1 MEKCL
6 MDVVTPLIANR
17 EPAVLRKPAQC
28 ALHHPPVS
36 PQLLAALNSLSC
48 YPAPDGTLPEGF
60 LALFVVVSFVSVK
73 FLGPLSRSATG
84 SLDGLYAVDQ
94 LFENHRVV
102 DVCRAELHTER
113 DASSVRNKVA
123 LRARFSFIRRIRS
136 GFWAPLLAGM
146 EAESKQARSHSIW
159 SASPRRF
166 KSTRCRRS
174 QSPAS
179 CHSRNRRQ
187 HVTPEPQPISWGNIS
202 QGMPLFSTKMMPV
215 RAARSSTRG
224 LPPCGLGDS
233 GGSSSSI
240 TSHSSSLT
248 NSLAIFST
256 YPDPVVLK
264 GSLSKSPEML
274 GNTPTQQCGDFQ
286 QFCKVWK
293 PLENYLAALA
303 WRGPRIRVSSGPLPF
318 YVYLQVKTREEA
330 AEAEYCL
337 WLCAATQPALR
348 RERGPYTGHHHGP
361 LSSRLP

>member
-166 KSTRCRRS
+166 KSTWCRRS

-264 GSLSKSPEML
+264 GSLNLKTGRGGRYYRVGVTGFMRRYDIPLAPSRRYYATATATGDGPML
-274 GNTPTQQCGDFQ
+274 VVDL
-286 QFCKVWK
+286 K
-293 PLENYLAALA
+293 
-303 WRGPRIRVSSGPLPF
+303 
-318 YVYLQVKTREEA
+318 EEPIWVA
-330 AEAEYCL
+330 AE
-337 WLCAATQPALR
+337 
-348 RERGPYTGHHHGP
+348 
-361 LSSRLP
+361 

>member
-28 ALHHPPVS
+28 ALHNPPVS

-60 LALFVVVSFVSVK
+60 FALFVVVSFVSVK

-113 DASSVRNKVA
+113 DASSVRNNMA
-123 LRARFSFIRRIRS
+123 LRARFSFICRIRS

-146 EAESKQARSHSIW
+146 EAESKQARFHSIW

-264 GSLSKSPEML
+264 GSLSSSTEVTTVARGYPPRIARGL
-274 GNTPTQQCGDFQ
+274 GSLCRRTARSAHRQ
-286 QFCKVWK
+286 
-293 PLENYLAALA
+293 LRSSAALRPPSPTTLGCA
-303 WRGPRIRVSSGPLPF
+303 SYAPPF
-318 YVYLQVKTREEA
+318 TKGGVISP
-330 AEAEYCL
+330 
-337 WLCAATQPALR
+337 ATLINAPTLA
-348 RERGPYTGHHHGP
+348 TGDEFPVNSWPTSENSPSTHLGE
-361 LSSRLP
+361 

>member
-28 ALHHPPVS
+28 ALHNPPVS

-60 LALFVVVSFVSVK
+60 FALFVVVSFVSVK

-113 DASSVRNKVA
+113 DASSVRNNMA
-123 LRARFSFIRRIRS
+123 LRACFSFICRIRS
-136 GFWAPLLAGM
+136 GFCSPLLAGM

-159 SASPRRF
+159 SAWPRRS
-166 KSTRCRRS
+166 KSTWCRRS
-174 QSPAS
+174 HTPAC
-179 CHSRNRRQ
+179 CHPRKRRQ

-202 QGMPLFSTKMMPV
+202 QGMPLFSTKMMAL

-224 LPPCGLGDS
+224 LPPCGLGASD
-233 GGSSSSI
+233 GSSGSM

-248 NSLAIFST
+248 TSLAIFSP
-256 YPDPVVLK
+256 YPDPTVLK
-264 GSLSKSPEML
+264 ESLRTIGGLPQPGIAFGSYRVGLS
-274 GNTPTQQCGDFQ
+274 
-286 QFCKVWK
+286 
-293 PLENYLAALA
+293 AALA
-303 WRGPRIRVSSGPLPF
+303 ANAS
-318 YVYLQVKTREEA
+318 
-330 AEAEYCL
+330 
-337 WLCAATQPALR
+337 
-348 RERGPYTGHHHGP
+348 
-361 LSSRLP
+361 

>member
-215 RAARSSTRG
+215 RAARSSMGG

-264 GSLSKSPEML
+264 GSLRFVGHVGLVYGRHAPL
-274 GNTPTQQCGDFQ
+274 GPVVKMFRACTRCVREVRYGRAVLREP
-286 QFCKVWK
+286 
-293 PLENYLAALA
+293 
-303 WRGPRIRVSSGPLPF
+303 RGARTCAHEVRTHLGRPRGKYAGERVGNDAIH
-318 YVYLQVKTREEA
+318 VGAVG
-330 AEAEYCL
+330 
-337 WLCAATQPALR
+337 R
-348 RERGPYTGHHHGP
+348 RGVPDRIGAGA
-361 LSSRLP
+361 